1 MFLQNKTQKLTYP
14 TPTFNQNSWT
24 GTTSVTFEN
33 PRLTCP
39 PFPPPPLLY
48 GAMLVNDGTENTHGQ
63 PYFSDQKYLQLL
75 AYIYIR
81 NAAQAVSALYIITF
95 ALIMP
100 APVV

>member
-1 MFLQNKTQKLTYP
+1 
-14 TPTFNQNSWT
+14 
-24 GTTSVTFEN
+24 
-33 PRLTCP
+33 
-39 PFPPPPLLY
+39 
-48 GAMLVNDGTENTHGQ
+48 MLVNDGTENTHGQ
-63 PYFSDQKYLQLL
+63 PSFPDQKYLQLL